1 MFRDLIES
9 FEKKREEYE
18 RRYIEELIKIIDK
31 YRKKRVENLREYR
44 ERALKEIK
52 DIYSGR

>member
-9 FEKKREEYE
+9 FERKREEYE

-44 ERALKEIK
+44 ERALKEVK

>member
-9 FEKKREEYE
+9 FERKREEYE

-31 YRKKRVENLREYR
+31 YRKKRVENLREYK